1 MEDPIA
7 VPITKLEQDNYGNP
21 KMFNQVVKEMLNG
34 KEGKMRIPNANRLL
48 PKVLLI
54 ALLLETKMNIQYY
67 FSKEKCSASYLL
79 LCKFKRI

>member
-48 PKVLLI
+48 PKV
-54 ALLLETKMNIQYY
+54 
-67 FSKEKCSASYLL
+67 
-79 LCKFKRI
+79 